1 MSATDWSCI
10 TATCRWLLP
19 AAGESVTAGSV
30 IGNVLGSTG
39 NHLHLEFRQDG
50 APEDPV
56 PVLSAHGVSL

>member
-1 MSATDWSCI
+1 MYYGHLSVVA
-10 TATCRWLLP
+10 A
-19 AAGESVTAGSV
+19 AAGETVTAGSV
-30 IGNVLGSTG
+30 IGNVGSTGRSTG